1 MPNSILANS
10 GDLSRTKMLWLM
22 CLSLLFVVA
31 NIIFISLGFYYF
43 SLVPAGLLLVL
54 FSLLSLEKTFFIL
67 VFLTPLSIQLK
78 EFWPDLSMN
87 LYLPTEPLLFLM
99 LLLFI
104 IKLVREQSF
113 PKQILRHPVSLAI
126 YFYLIWIFITSI
138 NSTLPIVSLKFLLSR
153 LWFISIFYF
162 LAVIIFKNPKK
173 IIQFIAAY
181 GLGLLF
187 VVVYALINLSR
198 SGFIDQQAAHS
209 APNPFYSDHTSY
221 GAILALI
228 LPASIGIALKSKL
241 SNTARFIVWF
251 TIALF
256 AVALFFS
263 YSRAAWISV
272 LGAIGI
278 FIIVKLKIRFS
289 ILLMFSVL
297 SFLFLF
303 FYWGELKMKLEDNRQ
318 DSSSDFSQHVQ
329 SISNVSSDA
338 SNLERINR
346 WGSAIRMFREKP
358 LFGWGPG
365 TYMFQYAG
373 FQSSRNRTIISTNFG
388 DGGNAH
394 SEYLGPLAE
403 SGILGAV
410 SFILILVS
418 SIATGI
424 RYYQHQKISPYR
436 WITLA
441 LVLGLTTYI
450 LHGFLNNFLDTDK
463 ASALFWGFIAAL
475 VALDI
480 FQKEPERESI

>member
-1 MPNSILANS
+1 MPNSILADT
-10 GDLSRTKMLWLM
+10 GGLSRTQLLWLM
-22 CLSLLFVVA
+22 CLSALFVAA
-31 NIIFISLGFYYF
+31 NVFLISIGFYYF

-78 EFWPDLSMN
+78 ELWPGLSMN
-87 LYLPTEPLLFLM
+87 LYLPTEPLLFIM

-104 IKLVREQSF
+104 VKLIREKSY
-113 PKQILRHPVSLAI
+113 PKNILKHPVSLAI

-138 NSTLPIVSLKFLLSR
+138 SSTLPVVSLKFLLSR
-153 LWFISIFYF
+153 LWFITIFYF
-162 LAVIIFKNPKK
+162 LAVVIFKNPKK

-187 VVVYALINLSR
+187 VVVYALINLSL
-198 SGFIDQQAAHS
+198 SGFVDQQAAHS

-228 LPASIGIALKSKL
+228 LPASIGITLKSKL
-241 SNTARFIVWF
+241 GNTARFIVWF
-251 TIALF
+251 IVALF

-289 ILLMFSVL
+289 IILMFSVL

-346 WGSAIRMFREKP
+346 WGSALRMFRKKP
-358 LFGWGPG
+358 IFGWGPG

-373 FQSSRNRTIISTNFG
+373 FQSSQHRTVISTNFS

-403 SGILGAV
+403 SGVLGTL
-410 SFILILVS
+410 SFIAILIT

-424 RYYQHQKISPYR
+424 RYYQHRKLSPYR
-436 WITLA
+436 WIALA

-480 FQKEPERESI
+480 FQKEPEKESV